1 VMMMVS
7 TRSRFARGHPATS
20 SSCFTMVPLL
30 LLVMM
35 MLVDEDSSFIRQA
48 DAHGYVFEPE
58 ARNVRAALNKDTS
71 LNEDTWNNG
80 PWRTEYCPHCVNG
93 GGVCGIN
100 QAGTRDY
107 TSYKSDIVDTFDQG
121 SVIDVKSVIT
131 AHHRGHVEMW
141 LCPMTV
147 PTPECFQANPLEFVE
162 DLIYGAPKD
171 DQFWNRGYLPPSDGT
186 TTEYSTT
193 AIPSYADGSTSIPS
207 GLPNGLVLHHRFKL
221 PNNVAGQRVTLLWN
235 YITAN
240 SYNPVGYYNY
250 TFPNSAWWYSALA
263 PTPCP
268 LPDTTS
274 VPEQFWNCMD
284 VTIEEDPSLA
294 ATDGTE
300 GNAPG
305 SGPLSSGRG
314 GCPADGSANPD
325 ATPGPGPTP
334 GPTDPPP
341 PSSGTAKLWEPCGGL
356 NYASKSCEEG
366 VCKPGI
372 EPDGS
377 DNIWYS
383 QCVLETAPTPTTTT
397 TTSTSTTTTTTTTAP
412 LPSTTTTTSTSS
424 TTTTSTSTTT
434 TPPSSGTAKLWEP
447 CGGLN
452 YASKSCEEGVCKPGI
467 EPDGSDNIWY
477 SQCVLETAPTPTT
490 TTTTRTSTTTTP
502 PSSGTAKLWEPCGGL
517 NYESKP
523 CEEGVCKPGIEPDG
537 SDNIWYSQCVLSA
550 STRMM
555 TRRGA
560 GGEDEAAASAKM
572 MTRRGA
578 GGEDEAAAREE
589 EEEEK
594 EEEKEEEEESTETL
608 SASRD
613 DESSGIS
620 EQESST
626 EKEEEESLAIS
637 DGGSAADEPTSR
649 TSRGGARRMGGR
661 SGRRLFSH
669 RRI

>member
-1 VMMMVS
+1 
-7 TRSRFARGHPATS
+7 
-20 SSCFTMVPLL
+20 
-30 LLVMM
+30 M

-107 TSYKSDIVDTFDQG
+107 TSYKSNIVDTFDQG

-141 LCPMTV
+141 LCPLAV

-250 TFPNSAWWYSALA
+250 TFPNSAWWYSTLA

-341 PSSGTAKLWEPCGGL
+341 PSSGTAKLWEQCGGL

-467 EPDGSDNIWY
+467 KPDGSDNIWY

-490 TTTTRTSTTTTP
+490 TTTTGTSITTTP

-523 CEEGVCKPGIEPDG
+523 CEEGVCKPGIKPDG

-578 GGEDEAAAREE
+578 GGEDEAAASAKMMTRRGAGGEDEAAAREE
-589 EEEEK
+589 EEEEAAR
-594 EEEKEEEEESTETL
+594 EEEEEESTEKTL

-613 DESSGIS
+613 DGSSGIS

-626 EKEEEESLAIS
+626 EKEEEDSLAIS
-637 DGGSAADEPTSR
+637 DGGSVADEPTSR

>member
-1 VMMMVS
+1 MMMVS

-30 LLVMM
+30 LLVTM

-107 TSYKSDIVDTFDQG
+107 TRYKSDIVDTFDQG

-141 LCPMTV
+141 LCPLAV

-221 PNNVAGQRVTLLWN
+221 PDNVAGQRVTLLWN

-240 SYNPVGYYNY
+240 SYNPVGYYDY

-314 GCPADGSANPD
+314 GCPADGSGNPD
-325 ATPGPGPTP
+325 ATPTPGPGPT
-334 GPTDPPP
+334 
-341 PSSGTAKLWEPCGGL
+341 
-356 NYASKSCEEG
+356 
-366 VCKPGI
+366 
-372 EPDGS
+372 
-377 DNIWYS
+377 
-383 QCVLETAPTPTTTT
+383 TTTT
-397 TTSTSTTTTTTTTAP
+397 GTS
-412 LPSTTTTTSTSS
+412 
-424 TTTTSTSTTT
+424 
-434 TPPSSGTAKLWEP
+434 
-447 CGGLN
+447 
-452 YASKSCEEGVCKPGI
+452 I
-467 EPDGSDNIWY
+467 
-477 SQCVLETAPTPTT
+477 
-490 TTTTRTSTTTTP
+490 TTTP

-537 SDNIWYSQCVLSA
+537 SVNIWYSQCVLSA

-560 GGEDEAAASAKM
+560 GGEDEAAASARM

-589 EEEEK
+589 EEEE
-594 EEEKEEEEESTETL
+594 EEAREEEEEESTETL

-613 DESSGIS
+613 DGSSGIS

-626 EKEEEESLAIS
+626 EKEEEDSLAIS